1 MRNPR
6 PLVWIL
12 GGVAAAGVLVW
23 LLLGRDASEGPAGS
37 DRPDA
42 PRAVQD
48 EPQAPAA
55 QRGPAPA
62 LPPEPAPG
70 LAQDHEHLE
79 HHDDFGPGE
88 VAETPP
94 ELPAPPAEDEIAARP
109 ERQPSTPEEQAAQ
122 RQASIELLDRHIER
136 LEAEQKAAEAR
147 GDTRTAERNRIR
159 VARMRDR
166 RAALAAGAAAV
177 SP

>member
-6 PLVWIL
+6 PLLWIL

-23 LLLGRDASEGPAGS
+23 LVLGRDASDDTPGGPAETA
-37 DRPDA
+37 A
-42 PRAVQD
+42 PRAPQG
-48 EPQAPAA
+48 EAQAPAA

-62 LPPEPAPG
+62 LPPE
-70 LAQDHEHLE
+70 HEHDDEHLD
-79 HHDDFGPGE
+79 HHDDLGPGE
-88 VAETPP
+88 LAETPP
-94 ELPAPPAEDEIAARP
+94 ALPAPPAEDEIAARP
-109 ERQPSTPEEQAAQ
+109 ERQPITPAEQVAQ

-136 LEAEQKAAEAR
+136 LEAEQKAAEAS

-166 RAALAAGAAAV
+166 RAALAAEAAAV

>member
-1 MRNPR
+1 MRNSR
-6 PLVWIL
+6 SLIWIL
-12 GGVAAAGVLVW
+12 GGVAAAGVLAW
-23 LLLGRDASEGPAGS
+23 LLLGRDTSEGTAKPASG
-37 DRPDA
+37 A
-42 PRAVQD
+42 PGAVD
-48 EPQAPAA
+48 VPQVEARAPAA

-62 LPPEPAPG
+62 LPPDPAP
-70 LAQDHEHLE
+70 ADEHLE

-88 VAETPP
+88 VAETPA
-94 ELPAPPAEDEIAARP
+94 ELPAPPAEDEIMARP

-122 RQASIELLDRHIER
+122 RQASIDLLDRHIER
-136 LEAEQKAAEAR
+136 LEAELKAAEAR

-166 RAALAAGAAAV
+166 RATLAAEAAAV